1 MSEFAGNRRLD
12 TTQMTTIDKQ
22 LKDLVAA
29 GAMIVVPQVQHP
41 IGIGYVRVIDKTVRW
56 SIPYPD
62 NQSDVHEFNFS
73 EVEIKGPHIIF
84 TTDRGK
90 VYVSAVDE
98 WVPEHV
104 GDFVDVKANWDT
116 LLKDPKIKESY
127 YRFIEEDAL

>member
-1 MSEFAGNRRLD
+1 MAKL
-12 TTQMTTIDKQ
+12 QKH
-22 LKDLVAA
+22 LKNLVDA

-41 IGIGYVRVIDKTVRW
+41 IGMGYVRVIDKTVRW

-84 TTDRGK
+84 MTDRGK

-98 WVPEHV
+98 WISEHV

-116 LLKDPKIKESY
+116 LLKDSKIKESY

>member
-1 MSEFAGNRRLD
+1 MCGTCL
-12 TTQMTTIDKQ
+12 TTPDVQMTTIDKQ
-22 LKDLVAA
+22 LKDLVDA
-29 GAMIVVPQVQHP
+29 GAMIVVPQVPVP

-56 SIPYPD
+56 SVPYPD

-98 WVPEHV
+98 WVPEQANKHQHCD
-104 GDFVDVKANWDT
+104 GLRVDDRYCV
-116 LLKDPKIKESY
+116 
-127 YRFIEEDAL
+127 

>member
-1 MSEFAGNRRLD
+1 MSELR
-12 TTQMTTIDKQ
+12 KQ
-22 LKDLVAA
+22 LKDLVDA
-29 GAMIVVPQVQHP
+29 GAMISVPQVPHP

-56 SIPYPD
+56 CIPYPD

-73 EVEIKGPHIIF
+73 DVEIKGPHIIF

-98 WVPEHV
+98 WVPRHV

-116 LLKDPKIKESY
+116 LLKNSKIKESY
-127 YRFIEEDAL
+127 YRFIEEDAI